1 MVNRQ
6 FELQQLLEE
15 ELVKQVQYQRHV
27 QDHLHETQ
35 EGHRQEVFANIQYE
49 TVEQEHVSLGRVQG
63 RFLLPLEACDEL
75 HTEAVL
81 FLPPIELVQA
91 ISRDGDS
98 RWVALRV
105 WNCLRLRDQ
114 QRFKIRAHTTLARKL
129 PMDLSNVE
137 ERWESAR
144 REIQEMLNKHMT
156 SEIWTGILVENTKH
170 KHANY
175 SMLDVNVHGTL
186 HDTLHKCVKPLQ
198 KCMTERMRRNFH
210 FSFEPVCEEQHRTS
224 SESFS
229 AYGPIWL

>member
-1 MVNRQ
+1 M
-6 FELQQLLEE
+6 ELQQLLDEKC
-15 ELVKQVQYQRHV
+15 VKHVQQQRDVHDHFNTTQERQRHEIFADI
-27 QDHLHETQ
+27 QQETLDK
-35 EGHRQEVFANIQYE
+35 
-49 TVEQEHVSLGRVQG
+49 EHVFPCKVPK
-63 RFLLPLEACDEL
+63 RFLLPLEACVEL
-75 HTEAVL
+75 HAEAVL

-156 SEIWTGILVENTKH
+156 SAIWTGILVENTKH

-198 KCMTERMRRNFH
+198 KCMTERPRRNFH